1 MQDIEA
7 LSIGVILARR
17 VDMLASHARGVSKNF
32 RNRMRLASGTSNDPP
47 RSSLGMAVLP
57 GRTPSTPRARPER
70 AGHGGEYRPDA
81 PGRGASARHGHP
93 KNHRMAVCAPETGF
107 ALSPPTC
114 DRGARLHWEFSKEEV
129 QKNVCVLRALCSV
142 WNAT

>member
-32 RNRMRLASGTSNDPP
+32 RNRMRLASGTSNEC
-47 RSSLGMAVLP
+47 RP
-57 GRTPSTPRARPER
+57 G
-70 AGHGGEYRPDA
+70 A

-93 KNHRMAVCAPETGF
+93 KNHRMAVCTPETGF
-107 ALSPPTC
+107 AFSPPTR
-114 DRGARLHWEFSKEEV
+114 DREARLHWEFSKEEV
-129 QKNVCVLRALCSV
+129 HKNVCVLRALCSV
-142 WNAT
+142 WNAS